1 MYVYIYIHNGPGP
14 NALGIWKLPGECV
27 SEHWVHPQMV
37 ILMGKMI
44 IQWTLGYIILR
55 QTHVPIQIE

>member
-1 MYVYIYIHNGPGP
+1 MYMYIYFHNGPGP

-27 SEHWVHPQMV
+27 SEHRVHPQMV

-44 IQWTLGYIILR
+44 IQWT
-55 QTHVPIQIE
+55 